1 MPDSVSLTMEDGEK
15 VFCYK
20 WLPKINTPP
29 KAAIQIAHGMAEHA
43 KRYDPFARFL
53 VDSGFCVYAND
64 HRGHGNTAGFSG
76 KIGHFA
82 DENGWNLAVK
92 DMHAITCFIKEQ
104 YPGLPIFLFGHSMGS
119 FLSRHYIALYG
130 NEVKG
135 VILSGTGGDPGLLGC
150 IGRFIAFLEC
160 RIKGIR
166 SHSLLLTK
174 LSFGK
179 FNNSFKPNRTDF
191 DWLSRDDMEVDK
203 YIGDPFCGEVFTA
216 GFFHDL
222 FTGMKFINQS
232 DNIKKIP
239 KNLPVY
245 LFSGDKDPVGNNKKG
260 VEQVYNSYKKAG
272 FSDVKLKFYKGG
284 RHEMLNEINRKEVY
298 GDIVGWLNE
307 HV

>member
-43 KRYDPFARFL
+43 KRYDRFARFL
-53 VDSGFCVYAND
+53 ADSGFCVYAND
-64 HRGHGNTAGFSG
+64 HRGHGNTAGLSG

-82 DENGWNLAVK
+82 DENGWRLAVK
-92 DMHAITCFIKEQ
+92 DMHAITNFIKGQ

-119 FLSRHYIALYG
+119 LLSRHYIALYG
-130 NEVKG
+130 KEVKG

-150 IGRFIAFLEC
+150 IGKCIAFLEC

-179 FNNSFKPNRTDF
+179 FNDSFKPNRTDF

-203 YIGDPFCGEVFTA
+203 YIEDPFCGEVFTA

-222 FTGMKFINQS
+222 FTGMKIINQP

-239 KNLPVY
+239 KELPVY

-260 VEQVYNSYKKAG
+260 VEQVYSSYKKAG
-272 FSDVKLKFYKGG
+272 LSDVKLKFYKDG
-284 RHEMLNEINRKEVY
+284 RHEMVNEINRQEVY